1 MGRLFKGAGTIRATT
16 TTTTTT
22 TIIRDVLSSNSLIVK
37 TTTTTTHVF
46 THEFVHSL
54 GVFSN

>member
-1 MGRLFKGAGTIRATT
+1 MGRLFKGAGTIRAT